1 MAAIAPQYLTIA
13 TSKGTASLPLYA
25 TGEWR
30 ARGTRVRRALIVIHG
45 RLRNADAYF
54 NLAHHA
60 LAQAGETANDTL
72 LIVPQFVARDDV
84 DAHGLQPNTLFWEW
98 TSWMGGDDATG
109 PVSLSSFDV
118 LDTVLEA
125 LADAADYP
133 DLEQVVIAGHS
144 GGAQVVQRY
153 AAVSHG
159 DRALAARGVR
169 TRYVVANPSTY
180 LYFDAQRPTS
190 DGHFA
195 PLDTHTE
202 AGAQANA
209 WKYGLDNLPAY
220 VERQHGACGTGDIER
235 EYVGRD
241 VVV

>member
-1 MAAIAPQYLTIA
+1 
-13 TSKGTASLPLYA
+13 
-25 TGEWR
+25 
-30 ARGTRVRRALIVIHG
+30 
-45 RLRNADAYF
+45 
-54 NLAHHA
+54 
-60 LAQAGETANDTL
+60 
-72 LIVPQFVARDDV
+72 
-84 DAHGLQPNTLFWEW
+84 
-98 TSWMGGDDATG
+98 DDATG
-109 PVSLSSFDV
+109 PLPLSSFDV

-180 LYFDAQRPTS
+180 LYFDAQRPTL

-241 VVV
+241 VVVLLGERDCDPRHPALDRSPGALAQGEHRLARGLAYSRYILARHPGNTRHRTLTIPGIGHDPKGIFGSQPGLKALFDFEERPCAKTAQG